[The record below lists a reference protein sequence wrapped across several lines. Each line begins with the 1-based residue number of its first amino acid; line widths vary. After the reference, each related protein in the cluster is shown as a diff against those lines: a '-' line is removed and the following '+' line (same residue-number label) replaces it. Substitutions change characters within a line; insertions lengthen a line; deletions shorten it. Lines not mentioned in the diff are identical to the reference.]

1 MILAAFDV
9 HYLEDRRA
17 AAAAVLFTE
26 YSAAEPVAVYT
37 HTLNEAA
44 DYLPGEF
51 YRRELPAILTLL
63 QKFDRAP
70 DELIVDG
77 YVMLGE
83 RPGLGQHLYEYFDGT
98 IPVIG
103 VAKSR
108 FKGASGIE
116 VYRGKSAR
124 PLYVT
129 AAGMDPNVAAE
140 KIHMMHGV
148 HRLPTL
154 LKRVDLLARK
164 NEFNC

>member
-1 MILAAFDV
+1 MAS
-9 HYLEDRRA
+9 
-17 AAAAVLFTE
+17 AAAVVFTE

-77 YVMLGE
+77 YVMLGN

-108 FKGASGIE
+108 FTGASGIE

-140 KIHMMHGV
+140 KIRRMHGT

-154 LKRVDLLARK
+154 LKRVDLLALK

>member
-1 MILAAFDV
+1 
-9 HYLEDRRA
+9 
-17 AAAAVLFTE
+17 
-26 YSAAEPVAVYT
+26 
-37 HTLNEAA
+37 
-44 DYLPGEF
+44 
-51 YRRELPAILTLL
+51 
-63 QKFDRAP
+63 
-70 DELIVDG
+70 
-77 YVMLGE
+77 MLGD

-129 AAGMDPNVAAE
+129 AAGMDPNLAAE
-140 KIHMMHGV
+140 KIRMMRGA

-154 LKRVDLLARK
+154 LKRVDLLAQKMNLAVERSETCTYNTRTK
-164 NEFNC
+164 EAAHAEKIDPDR